1 MRKSMEKPRDD
12 IKIVMIPSQQ
22 EITQQLMPW
31 QKHLLAT
38 KFYVPTA
45 PGPLVSRSR
54 LTSLLNESLKY
65 PLVLISA
72 PAGFGKTTLLSSW
85 VHSLTAKNFHL
96 AWVSLDEEDNDP
108 WLFCSY
114 MLSAFDQQQ
123 PGYFAPL
130 LTSLQS
136 SQAPPLKYVLAALIN
151 LLAESREHFV
161 LILDDYQLITEPQ
174 IHTALVYLI
183 EHCPSPLH
191 IVIATRTDPPFSL
204 PHLRARQRMLEIRTP
219 QLRCTA
225 EETKVFFQDVMSI
238 ELPEETIQEVMVRT
252 EGWLVGLQLLGLSLP
267 KQTSPLTFLKET
279 IGDQRYI
286 LDYLTEEVLQRQ
298 PPDVQTFLLSTCILE
313 RVSASL
319 GDAVIQQQGSQQIL
333 ERLEQANLFIVSLDS
348 RRQWYRYHALFAE
361 ALSYQLEQMHPDQVP
376 LLHYR
381 ASLWYAEHDQ
391 TILAIIHAF
400 RAAHW
405 QWAADLIERKV
416 HLLMSQAWGASQHE
430 LVMFRQW
437 LKQLPAEVVN
447 ARPRLC
453 VACALLLWQVAPQP
467 IVEAWLDTAEAM
479 LTSSSTGQRPDSST
493 VPMVAKEDQADLLA
507 EELAWRAFLRCHVR
521 DGHIALSLCQQAL
534 TLLSQ
539 ENYHVRAIVE
549 WVRFRTLYISSAND
563 AAAAIESGLQASS
576 LAQTAGLR
584 ALAIVILG
592 TTTAYMV
599 GTGQLREALRLT
611 QQAMQWARTTR
622 ELMGPYVGYPA
633 LFQAD
638 ILREWNQL
646 DGLPTFVAEGIE
658 LCKQTESMSLL
669 IHLIYGY
676 GILLR
681 VHLTGGALNEACTA
695 LQEIE
700 HIGRGMNQHLY
711 LHVRSIFTTVDQV
724 RLWLACGE
732 LDRAMFWVK
741 DLDRGEKLGTPF
753 EHERQTVA
761 RARIFLAQEQPT
773 LALEQLD
780 AAVQRATAGRR
791 WGHIIEMRLLQA
803 LAHQMLQEKSHALST
818 LSEAVR
824 LAEPEGYI
832 RSFVDEGA
840 PVAMLLSTLR
850 QEQGKQGP
858 TPYLDT
864 VLAAFEQK
872 SMIPK
877 GRVQAQVLSEP
888 LSERERQVLQLLV
901 KGASNQEIAQAL
913 VITID
918 TVKRHVSH
926 IFAKLDVQNRVQAV
940 RRAQELSLFE
950 EQY

>member
-1 MRKSMEKPRDD
+1 M
-12 IKIVMIPSQQ
+12 
-22 EITQQLMPW
+22 
-31 QKHLLAT
+31 
-38 KFYVPTA
+38 Y
-45 PGPLVSRSR
+45 
-54 LTSLLNESLKY
+54 
-65 PLVLISA
+65 
-72 PAGFGKTTLLSSW
+72 
-85 VHSLTAKNFHL
+85 
-96 AWVSLDEEDNDP
+96 
-108 WLFCSY
+108 
-114 MLSAFDQQQ
+114 
-123 PGYFAPL
+123 
-130 LTSLQS
+130 
-136 SQAPPLKYVLAALIN
+136 
-151 LLAESREHFV
+151 
-161 LILDDYQLITEPQ
+161 
-174 IHTALVYLI
+174 
-183 EHCPSPLH
+183 
-191 IVIATRTDPPFSL
+191 
-204 PHLRARQRMLEIRTP
+204 
-219 QLRCTA
+219 
-225 EETKVFFQDVMSI
+225 
-238 ELPEETIQEVMVRT
+238 
-252 EGWLVGLQLLGLSLP
+252 
-267 KQTSPLTFLKET
+267 
-279 IGDQRYI
+279 
-286 LDYLTEEVLQRQ
+286 
-298 PPDVQTFLLSTCILE
+298 
-313 RVSASL
+313 
-319 GDAVIQQQGSQQIL
+319 
-333 ERLEQANLFIVSLDS
+333 
-348 RRQWYRYHALFAE
+348 
-361 ALSYQLEQMHPDQVP
+361 PDQVP

-405 QWAADLIERKV
+405 QWAAELIERKV

-437 LKQLPAEVVN
+437 LKQLPAAVVN

-467 IVEAWLDTAEAM
+467 TVEGWLDTAEAM
-479 LTSSSTGQRPDSST
+479 LTDSST
-493 VPMVAKEDQADLLA
+493 TQGSDLSIVPTAKEDQADLLA
-507 EELAWRAFLRCHVR
+507 EELAWRAFLRCHVK
-521 DGHIALSLCQQAL
+521 DGHMALSLCQQAL
-534 TLLSQ
+534 SLLSR

-563 AAAAIESGLQASS
+563 GIAAIESGLQASS

-599 GTGQLREALRLT
+599 GTGQLREAFQLT
-611 QQAMQWARTTR
+611 RQAMQWARTPG
-622 ELMGPYVGYPA
+622 ELMEPYVGYPA

-646 DGLPTFVAEGIE
+646 NGLSTLVAEGIE

-676 GILLR
+676 GMLLR
-681 VHLTGGALNEACTA
+681 VHLTCGELNAARSA

-700 HIGRGMNQHLY
+700 HIGIGMNQHLY

-724 RLWLACGE
+724 KLWLACGE

-753 EHERQTVA
+753 EHERQAVA
-761 RARIFLAQEQPT
+761 CARIFLAREQPT
-773 LALEQLD
+773 QALEQLG
-780 AAVQRATAGRR
+780 ALVQRATAGRR
-791 WGHIIEMRLLQA
+791 WGHVIEMRLLQA
-803 LAHQMLQEKSHALST
+803 LAHQMRQEKSHALST

-824 LAEPEGYI
+824 FAEPEGYI

-840 PVAMLLSTLR
+840 PMETLLSTLR
-850 QEQGKQGP
+850 QEQGKQEL

-877 GRVQAQVLSEP
+877 ERTQAQALPVL
-888 LSERERQVLQLLV
+888 LSERELQVLQLLV
-901 KGASNQEIAQAL
+901 NGASNQEIAQTL

-940 RRAQELSLFE
+940 RRAQELSLLE
-950 EQY
+950 AKG